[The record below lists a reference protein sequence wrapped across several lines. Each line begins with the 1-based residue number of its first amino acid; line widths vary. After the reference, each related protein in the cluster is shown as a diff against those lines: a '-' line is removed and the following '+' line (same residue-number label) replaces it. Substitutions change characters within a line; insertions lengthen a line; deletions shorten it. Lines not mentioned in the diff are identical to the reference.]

1 MGILYPPCPAH
12 MSVPGGSAAPD
23 AGAQGALGVDAG
35 EAEVV
40 GGEGAEAFEGAVS
53 RKGARRYLGQEPAK
67 LLGGHV
73 QFRRMFVKARE
84 PA

>member
-1 MGILYPPCPAH
+1 
-12 MSVPGGSAAPD
+12 MSATWAGGLARAVDDLGD

-35 EAEVV
+35 EAQVV
-40 GGEGAEAFEGAVS
+40 GGKGAQAFEGVVG
-53 RKGARRYLGQEPAK
+53 RECARRHVGQEPAK